1 MNDLITFNSSEF
13 GEIRTIEADGAPWFV
28 GRDVAAALGYQNPQR
43 AIRDHVAEEDKGVTE
58 MVTPGGRQAVPIINE
73 SGLYSLIMSSKL
85 PGAKRF
91 KRWVTSE
98 VLPSIRKSG
107 LYATEKAVDA
117 ILADPDVGIRVL
129 TSLKEE
135 QARRQQLESQAR
147 ENAPKVLFHDAVGA
161 SDDTILIRDLAKLLA
176 QNGVPNMG
184 GTRLFSWIRDNGY
197 LCKEGKSRNL
207 PTQRS
212 MEMGLFRVRESVRI
226 QNGDSV
232 TDQTTR
238 VTGKRQQYFIK
249 KFLGGRG

>member
-43 AIRDHVAEEDKGVTE
+43 AIRDHVDEEDKGVTE

-91 KRWVTSE
+91 KRWVTGE

-107 LYATEKAVDA
+107 LYATEKTVDA
-117 ILADPDVGIRVL
+117 ILADPDVGIRLL

-135 QARRQQLESQAR
+135 RVRRQQLESQAR

-184 GTRLFSWIRDNGY
+184 GTRLFSWLRDNGY

-226 QNGDSV
+226 QNGESV

-238 VTGKRQQYFIK
+238 VTGKGQQYFIK

>member
-43 AIRDHVAEEDKGVTE
+43 AIRDHVDEEDKGVTE

-91 KRWVTSE
+91 KRWVTGE
-98 VLPSIRKSG
+98 VLPSIRRSG
-107 LYATEKAVDA
+107 LYATEKTVDA
-117 ILADPDVGIRVL
+117 ILADPDVGIRLL

-135 QARRQQLESQAR
+135 RARRQHLESQAR

-184 GTRLFSWIRDNGY
+184 GTRLFSWLRDNGY

-238 VTGKRQQYFIK
+238 VTGKGQQYFIK

>member
-43 AIRDHVAEEDKGVTE
+43 AIRDHVDEEDKGVTE

-91 KRWVTSE
+91 KRWVTGE
-98 VLPSIRKSG
+98 VLPSIRRSG
-107 LYATEKAVDA
+107 LYATEKTVDA
-117 ILADPDVGIRVL
+117 ILADPDVGIRLL

-135 QARRQQLESQAR
+135 RVRRQQLESQAR
-147 ENAPKVLFHDAVGA
+147 ENAPKVLFHDAVGT

-184 GTRLFSWIRDNGY
+184 GTRLFSWLRDNGY

-226 QNGDSV
+226 QNGESV

-238 VTGKRQQYFIK
+238 VTGKGQQYFIK

>member
-1 MNDLITFNSSEF
+1 MT
-13 GEIRTIEADGAPWFV
+13 
-28 GRDVAAALGYQNPQR
+28 
-43 AIRDHVAEEDKGVTE
+43 
-58 MVTPGGRQAVPIINE
+58 IINE
-73 SGLYSLIMSSKL
+73 SGLYSLVLSSKL
-85 PGAKRF
+85 SGAKRF

-107 LYATEKAVDA
+107 LYATEKTVDA
-117 ILADPDVGIRVL
+117 ILADPDVGIRLL

-135 QARRQQLESQAR
+135 RARRQQLESQAR

-184 GTRLFSWIRDNGY
+184 GTRLFSWLRDNGY
-197 LCKEGKSRNL
+197 LCKKGKSRNL

-238 VTGKRQQYFIK
+238 VTGKGQQYFIK

>member
-43 AIRDHVAEEDKGVTE
+43 AIRDHVDEEDKGVTE

-91 KRWVTSE
+91 KRWVTGE

-107 LYATEKAVDA
+107 LYATEKTVDA
-117 ILADPDVGIRVL
+117 ILADPDVGIRLL

-135 QARRQQLESQAR
+135 RARRQQLESQAR

-184 GTRLFSWIRDNGY
+184 GTRLFSWLRDNGY

-226 QNGDSV
+226 QNGESV

-238 VTGKRQQYFIK
+238 VTGKGQQYFIK

>member
-43 AIRDHVAEEDKGVTE
+43 AIRDHVDEEDKGVTE

-107 LYATEKAVDA
+107 LYATEKTVDA
-117 ILADPDVGIRVL
+117 ILADPDVGIRLL

-135 QARRQQLESQAR
+135 RARRQQLESQAR

-184 GTRLFSWIRDNGY
+184 GTRLFSWLRDNGY

-212 MEMGLFRVRESVRI
+212 MEVGLFRVRESVRI

-238 VTGKRQQYFIK
+238 VTGKGQQYFIK